1 MEKYKENQLD
11 LRCLWVHA
19 GVVQYKLCNKN
30 FSCENCEFNSVMQGM
45 LPQKPKTET
54 VISDIFQ
61 SERDF
66 IKQHSVEYYRMT
78 NQFLYKLFSG
88 YKIHMDRY
96 YYPNQLW
103 IKPEKK
109 DTYQVGLD
117 MLTTRIL
124 DPIDEIILPEKGQEY
139 FKGDALIKII
149 RKGKNI
155 TLKSYLDGKISKIN
169 PLINKT
175 SLKRLFLK
183 DIYFF
188 KMKIKN
194 PQQKLFPIIGKLD
207 NLKWCTIK
215 IEILSNIIREAFKT
229 SKESSLGTTL
239 ADGGTPITD
248 VEKLLGKKLFKNLIF
263 DLYINP
269 DFY

>member
-1 MEKYKENQLD
+1 M
-11 LRCLWVHA
+11 HA

-30 FSCENCEFNSVMQGM
+30 FYCDNCEFHKVMKG
-45 LPQKPKTET
+45 LTPKKSKSET

-61 SERDF
+61 SEREF
-66 IKQHSVEYYRMT
+66 LKQHSIEYYRVI
-78 NQFLYKLFSG
+78 NQFLYKLISG
-88 YKIHMDRY
+88 YKIHLDRY

-103 IKPEKK
+103 VKPEKK
-109 DTYQVGLD
+109 DMYQIGVD
-117 MLTTRIL
+117 MLSARIL
-124 DPIDEIILPEKGQEY
+124 DPIDEIILPEKGCEY
-139 FKGDALIKII
+139 AKGDAILKII

-155 TLKSYLDGKISKIN
+155 TLKSYMDGMISKIN
-169 PLINKT
+169 PLMGKMN
-175 SLKRLFLK
+175 LKRLFLK
-183 DIYFF
+183 DVYLF

-215 IEILSNIIREAFKT
+215 IELLNNSIREAFKFD
-229 SKESSLGTTL
+229 KGNGLGVTL
-239 ADGGTPITD
+239 ADGGDLIAD
-248 VEKLLGKKLFKNLIF
+248 LEKILGKKLYKNLIF